1 MTNTVLIAVLA
12 VYMTESRCGKDVRD
26 GDGGRAV
33 GPFQTWEI
41 MVREVN
47 RVAHTNYTYADR
59 RDFTKSQAMCRSY
72 LEWQYRR
79 GVTDEVALACRWRNP
94 LGDAP
99 VKHRKK
105 IRAAVKAAKE
115 KLKL

>member
-1 MTNTVLIAVLA
+1 MTNAVLIAVLA
-12 VYMTESRCGKDVRD
+12 VYTTESRCGKDTCD
-26 GDGGRAV
+26 GDNGLAV
-33 GPFQTWEI
+33 GPFQAWEI

-79 GVTDEVALACRWRNP
+79 GVTDEAALACRWRNP
-94 LGDAP
+94 RGDAP
-99 VKHRKK
+99 ASHRRK
-105 IRAAVKAAKE
+105 IKAAVKAAKE